1 MPVQA
6 ALVQITGDS
15 HGVVIDLVYAGDA
28 NFTGRAIYDH
38 PLCFLHPEAE
48 ACLRKAVIAARGLG
62 LGLKIFDAFR
72 PHEAQEALWAFAPD
86 PDYIADPKQGSN
98 HTRGVALDLT
108 LVDDRGE
115 ALDMGTPVDTMSAES
130 HHFYPAH
137 PASVQVNRMKLLTV
151 MLEAGFVH
159 HPREWW
165 HYQLPDAQRFPL
177 VGNPVNM
184 SCVTPSGNAAEA
196 VQRADPPEP
205 LLADKNLRYDQ
216 LLKAAKRLPRIRM
229 GVVHPC
235 SRESLEG
242 ALDAARLGL
251 IEAILIG
258 PEPRI
263 RSLAK
268 DCQLDLSGF
277 SIVDVPHSH
286 AAADKGVEMARSGEV
301 DALMKGSLHSDELL
315 GAVVNAQTGLRT
327 ARRVTHV
334 FVLDV
339 PRYPTPLLITDAAI
353 NVAPDFDAK
362 VDIVQNAIDL
372 AHALGI
378 ARPKVAILSAV
389 ETVTPKLR
397 SSMDAAALSKMADRG
412 QITGGLVDGPLAF
425 DNAVSLAAAKTK
437 GIASEVAGQADI
449 LVVPDLE
456 SGNMLAKQ
464 LEYLGGAQAAGVV
477 MGARVPIVLTS
488 RADSAHS
495 RIASCAITLLLVS
508 HRLRSEPKALA

>member
-1 MPVQA
+1 MSSPGTQTDSPTDFLENHPFAEIRVGEGASLQRQVTERDIQLFAAVSGDVNPAHVDALYAKTSHFHAIIAHGMLGGSLISTVLGTQFPGPGTIYLSQTLQFLKPVH
-6 ALVQITGDS
+6 IGDTLTVTVS
-15 HGVVIDLVYAGDA
+15 VTSLDAGNRHVVLDTRCVDQDGDVVI
-28 NFTGRAIYDH
+28 
-38 PLCFLHPEAE
+38 E
-48 ACLRKAVIAARGLG
+48 
-62 LGLKIFDAFR
+62 
-72 PHEAQEALWAFAPD
+72 
-86 PDYIADPKQGSN
+86 
-98 HTRGVALDLT
+98 
-108 LVDDRGE
+108 GE
-115 ALDMGTPVDTMSAES
+115 AVVVA
-130 HHFYPAH
+130 PAD
-137 PASVQVNRMKLLTV
+137 KLRIARTDL
-151 MLEAGFVH
+151 
-159 HPREWW
+159 
-165 HYQLPDAQRFPL
+165 
-177 VGNPVNM
+177 
-184 SCVTPSGNAAEA
+184 
-196 VQRADPPEP
+196 PEP
-205 LLADKNLRYDQ
+205 LMADKNLRYDQ
-216 LLKAAKRLPRIRM
+216 LLNAAKSLPKIRM

-235 SRESLEG
+235 SREALEG

-258 PEPRI
+258 PEARI
-263 RSLAK
+263 QSLASE
-268 DCQLDLSGF
+268 CRFDLAGF
-277 SIVDVPHSH
+277 SIIDVPHSH
-286 AAADKGVEMARSGEV
+286 AAAAKAVEMARAGEV

-327 ARRVTHV
+327 ARRVSHV

-339 PRYPTPLLITDAAI
+339 PRYPKPLLITDAAI

-378 ARPKVAILSAV
+378 ARPRVAILSAV

-425 DNAVSLAAAKTK
+425 DNAVSLAAARTK
-437 GIASEVAGQADI
+437 GIASEVAGRADI

-464 LEYLGGAQAAGVV
+464 LEYLGGAQAAGIV

-495 RIASCAITLLLVS
+495 RIASCAIAMLLIS
-508 HRLRSEPKALA
+508 HRLKELA